1 MTLYNHYSDIGVYM
15 NYLQFTD
22 FRNKSK
28 EYFDAVEQGTSYIII
43 RKGKPVA
50 TLKPFQNSEP
60 EGWKR
65 PIKKVKL
72 KKCKDSSDV
81 VIAERNEQ

>member
-1 MTLYNHYSDIGVYM
+1 M

-22 FRNKSK
+22 FRNNSK
-28 EYFDAVEQGTSYIII
+28 EYFDKVERGNSFVII

-50 TLKPFQNSEP
+50 TLKPFKDEVN

-65 PIKKVKL
+65 EIKKVKL
-72 KKCKDSSDV
+72 KKCKDSSEY
-81 VIAERNEQ
+81 IISERNEK

>member
-1 MTLYNHYSDIGVYM
+1 M

-22 FRNKSK
+22 FRNNSK
-28 EYFDAVEQGTSYIII
+28 EYFDKVERGNSFVII

-50 TLKPFQNSEP
+50 TLKPFKEEVN

-65 PIKKVKL
+65 EIKKVKL
-72 KKCKDSSDV
+72 KKCKDSSEY
-81 VIAERNEQ
+81 IISERNEK